1 MGSTLS
7 LALANCFEY
16 CSGSVET
23 TAVHLSVYPQRE
35 QASLESKTTMN
46 RPILSL
52 TLIFG
57 WVFLYIT
64 YHIAMPE
71 RSIHSATLLIPEQ
84 PQTTAPELPTLQ
96 PPFGATCQGT
106 AHGCIH
112 GMA

>member
-16 CSGSVET
+16 CSGNEET
-23 TAVHLSVYPQRE
+23 IAVHLSVYLLHE

-84 PQTTAPELPTLQ
+84 PQTATPELSTWQL
-96 PPFGATCQGT
+96 PFGVACQCSANGY
-106 AHGCIH
+106 IH